1 MKFNMNFKTMILV
14 FVILLFSY
22 ILLTN
27 AFPNIE
33 GMKEGA
39 DEGSED
45 EVKDEVK
52 DEDEGEGEGE
62 DEGEGEEEKEMSD
75 ADKQLAELEKMLGS
89 K

>member
-33 GMKEGA
+33 GMKEEEDK
-39 DEGSED
+39 DE
-45 EVKDEVK
+45 EVK
-52 DEDEGEGEGE
+52 DEDKDEVKEEGE
-62 DEGEGEEEKEMSD
+62 DEEVKEEDEEEGEEMSD
-75 ADKQLAELEKMLGS
+75 ADKQLAELEKMLES

>member
-33 GMKEGA
+33 GMKEEEDK
-39 DEGSED
+39 DE
-45 EVKDEVK
+45 EVK
-52 DEDEGEGEGE
+52 DEDK
-62 DEGEGEEEKEMSD
+62 DEVKEEGEEEDEEEGEEEGEEMSD
-75 ADKQLAELEKMLGS
+75 ADKQLAELEKMLES